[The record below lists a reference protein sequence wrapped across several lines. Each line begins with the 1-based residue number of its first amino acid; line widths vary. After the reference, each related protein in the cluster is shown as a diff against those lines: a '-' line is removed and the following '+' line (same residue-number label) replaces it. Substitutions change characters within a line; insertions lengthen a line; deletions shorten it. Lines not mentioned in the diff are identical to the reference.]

1 MNKLDYII
9 DLDRRL
15 CLIKRELASFRLD
28 TNMDYLRR
36 GTLCA
41 KCNDLA
47 IEKEKLYY
55 QLTIQDRKLAD
66 KAFIENMSTDIE
78 GL

>member
-1 MNKLDYII
+1 MNKLAYII
-9 DLDRRL
+9 DVDRRL

-36 GTLCA
+36 GILCA
-41 KCNDLA
+41 RCNDLA

-55 QLTIQDRKLAD
+55 QLTVQERKLAD
-66 KAFIENMSTDIE
+66 KAFLENSSTDIV